1 MNFDYLFFQK
11 INSLAGQRPILD
23 KIGIFF
29 AEHLP
34 YLIGAGVAAF
44 VIYWI
49 VKNKNWKV
57 LWQALAALVLSRG
70 IITEGIRF
78 FWHRP
83 RPFIFHS
90 VNLLLNH
97 DNSGSFPSGH
107 MTFLFAL
114 AAAVYFY
121 NKKIGWLLF
130 VLSFLAG
137 VARVFIGV
145 HYPSD
150 ILGGII
156 IGIFSAWLI
165 KKIAQ

>member
-1 MNFDYLFFQK
+1 MNFDYWLFQK
-11 INSLAGQRPILD
+11 INSLVGQQPISD

-29 AEHLP
+29 AEYLP
-34 YLIGAGVAAF
+34 YLIAAGALALI
-44 VIYWI
+44 IYW
-49 VKNKNWKV
+49 VVRNKNWKV
-57 LWQALAALVLSRG
+57 LWQAISAPILSRG

-83 RPFIFHS
+83 RPFISHS
-90 VNLLLNH
+90 TNLLLNH

-107 MTFLFAL
+107 MTFIFAL
-114 AAAVYFY
+114 AAVVYFY

-137 VARVFIGV
+137 LARVFVGV
-145 HYPSD
+145 HYPLD

-156 IGIFSAWLI
+156 IGVFSAWLI
-165 KKIAQ
+165 KKIVR

>member
-1 MNFDYLFFQK
+1 MYWDYFIFQK
-11 INSLAGQRPILD
+11 INSLAGQWPILS

-29 AEHLP
+29 AEYLP

-44 VIYWI
+44 IICWI

-57 LWQALAALVLSRG
+57 LWRALATLLLSRG

-83 RPFIFHS
+83 RPFISHS

-130 VLSFLAG
+130 ILSFLAG
-137 VARVFIGV
+137 VARVFAGV

-150 ILGGII
+150 ILVGII
-156 IGIFSAWLI
+156 IGVFSAWLI
-165 KKIAQ
+165 KKIVQ